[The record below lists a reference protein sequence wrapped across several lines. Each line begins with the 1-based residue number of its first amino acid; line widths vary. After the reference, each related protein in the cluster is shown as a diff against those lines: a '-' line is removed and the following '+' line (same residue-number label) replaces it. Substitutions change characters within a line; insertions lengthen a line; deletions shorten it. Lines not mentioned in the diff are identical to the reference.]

1 MGYPTI
7 GQFDKQFI
15 SRTINNL
22 DAKVENTYT
31 HLVNSL
37 LGLIILP
44 RQWNIQ
50 GKRTPEFFNKKL
62 DDMKELNF
70 LKEVT
75 TYTDEKEVNHEIAK
89 LTFRG
94 KEYNEITLKDII
106 DKLRHSIAHQSIR
119 PTQEGN
125 DWKGKIFRSY
135 ANDSF
140 AVEWKDNYSL
150 QLYLTQSELQT
161 LVLLV
166 AQRYLAEI

>member
-7 GQFDKQFI
+7 SQFDKQFI
-15 SRTINNL
+15 SRTIANL
-22 DAKVENTYT
+22 NAKVENTFT

-50 GKRTPEFFNKKL
+50 GKRTPEFFNNKIIEFT
-62 DDMKELNF
+62 ELNF

-75 TYTDEKEVNHEIAK
+75 TFTDEKYANHEISK
-89 LTFRG
+89 LSFRG
-94 KEYNEITLKDII
+94 KEYNEITLKEII

-119 PTQEGN
+119 PTQEDK
-125 DWKGKIFRSY
+125 DWKGIIFRSY
-135 ANDSF
+135 PNDSI
-140 AVEWKDNYSL
+140 AAEWKDNYSM
-150 QLYLTQSELQT
+150 QLYLTQSELKT

-166 AQRYLAEI
+166 AQRYIAEI